1 MNMST
6 QNHVTALIVVDEQID
21 FCEDGAL
28 AVSGGNAVC
37 ERTAAYL
44 EAMWSSYK
52 LVVATR
58 DWHEDPGDHFSA
70 TPDFVDSWPPHCVAG
85 TPGAELH
92 PAIKRVLSE
101 GLIDAVAVKGTSSAA
116 YSAFEAKGVWGD
128 SLEQLL
134 QHDGV
139 TEIHVVG
146 LASDYCV
153 KSTVLDGLAAGYD
166 VVVLADLTA
175 GVTDAGAEAA
185 IVEMVAAGARVR
197 VGMSVGV

>member
-134 QHDGV
+134 QGWPV
-139 TEIHVVG
+139 T
-146 LASDYCV
+146 
-153 KSTVLDGLAAGYD
+153 
-166 VVVLADLTA
+166 TA
-175 GVTDAGAEAA
+175 
-185 IVEMVAAGARVR
+185 
-197 VGMSVGV
+197 